1 MTPLITVDDA
11 APVISDKPPMAGRG
25 RGKPARE
32 QEAREAL
39 NRLVQQKR
47 ALGGPGMD
55 RGGATL
61 ANAKRRRWFVD
72 DNQTEE
78 EFVDAEE

>member
-1 MTPLITVDDA
+1 MTPLITVGDDA
-11 APVISDKPPMAGRG
+11 PIANNKPPMVGRG

-39 NRLVQQKR
+39 LHLVQQKR

-61 ANAKRRRWFVD
+61 ANAKRRRGFVD
-72 DNQTEE
+72 DDQTEE
-78 EFVDAEE
+78 EFVNAEG